1 MVTKT
6 RMDFADFSI
15 LMKIRVQPKQYQNCR
30 KRRRIGRCCQVL
42 RGHTETL
49 ILRIY
54 LEKGITV
61 VAFSCLAFFSFF
73 CLTFDVIF

>member
-15 LMKIRVQPKQYQNCR
+15 MMKIRVQPKQLQNYR

-42 RGHTETL
+42 RGYAETL
-49 ILRIY
+49 ILR
-54 LEKGITV
+54 T
-61 VAFSCLAFFSFF
+61 
-73 CLTFDVIF
+73 